1 MHEFLCAQQVFG
13 NASSIAN
20 GEDRVFSCTQP
31 VAAVPRIVWA
41 VAIEI
46 YSP

>member
-1 MHEFLCAQQVFG
+1 M
-13 NASSIAN
+13 SIAN
-20 GEDRVFSCTQP
+20 GEDRVFSCAHP
-31 VAAVPRIVWA
+31 VAAVPRIVWT